1 MNILKKTSLSQALFF
16 ASGLTIVSFMT
27 LLPEKQWWHW
37 FLIFAIL
44 MIVIASA
51 KEVFGQ
57 SENEYLPYSL
67 VVNQALDS
75 ISKEHK
81 AMRQTILQQIDVAK
95 TFMQRYTANGYSD
108 GHSLQLVD
116 TQTVI
121 LCTITLESSTNFD
134 PITEERRSYDME
146 RTYCITRNA
155 SCPIRT
161 ISDAIIIYSV
171 DGATHI
177 ETWVPIDS
185 KEWMYAEEHIASTLE
200 LDELLGYLRC
210 ISGVQ

>member
-1 MNILKKTSLSQALFF
+1 MYILKKTSLSQAFFF
-16 ASGLTIVSFMT
+16 ACGLTSISFMT
-27 LLPEKQWWHW
+27 LLPDKQWWHW
-37 FLIFAIL
+37 FLIFVIL
-44 MIVIASA
+44 MLVIASA

-57 SENEYLPYSL
+57 SESDYLPSRL
-67 VVNQALDS
+67 VANQVADS
-75 ISKEHK
+75 ISKEHQ

-108 GHSLQLVD
+108 GHSLRFVD
-116 TQTVI
+116 TQTVV
-121 LCTITLESSTNFD
+121 LCTITLESSTSFD

-146 RTYCITRNA
+146 RTYYITKNA

-161 ISDAIIIYSV
+161 ISDAVIIHSV

-177 ETWVPIDS
+177 ETWIPIDS
-185 KEWMYAEEHIASTLE
+185 KEWMYAEEHIASTFE
-200 LDELLGYLRC
+200 LDELIGYLRC